1 MNKLLLTGMLSM
13 FLILSI
19 TAQELLTPAEQ
30 KIKRLEECGDDAI
43 IRAGENYYTPLSISW
58 TSTLDAPSPF
68 GRVVG
73 GQIGNYVYVFAS
85 QGNTSLAI
93 AYNLSDN
100 TWSNSTPCIDLGY
113 NSGFC
118 VANGE
123 LYKIAG
129 TSADTTLEK
138 FTPDGTGT
146 GTWSILQ
153 GGPSDI
159 MNAQNAIVWDGGN
172 YIYAHSSNYSTTSP
186 ASYLSRYS
194 ISGNSWINL
203 TPTTLIKRY
212 PGLQYHNGYIYLIGG
227 LVPTGGDQTAC
238 AKYDISNDT
247 WSSIAPLPEGLNFC
261 KWTTTTVNDYIVVVS
276 SGGGYSTY
284 PSNPKIFYYNTN
296 DNTWTYDSDVPAER
310 GLALAFFMNP
320 QGKLFYG
327 GGNSGG
333 STNYQVNCWTGDG
346 GFIPVELISFSADV
360 SGNDVLLSWMTA
372 TETNNSHFEIQ
383 RSIDGTVFERIGNV
397 AGNGTT
403 TETHHYTFKDN
414 NLTAGK
420 YYYRLKQFDLNGTF
434 EFSNVI
440 EANIISPDKFEL
452 LQNYPNPFNPSTTI
466 NFSILKN
473 EFVNLKVFD
482 VMGNEV
488 AELVNEEKSA
498 GLHSIEFD
506 ASGFASGTYFY
517 KLQAGGRTE
526 VKKMLL
532 LK

>member
-1 MNKLLLTGMLSM
+1 MNKLLLTGILSL

-19 TAQELLTPAEQ
+19 AAQGLLTPAEQ
-30 KIKRLEECGDDAI
+30 KIKNMEELGDNAT
-43 IRAGENYYTPLSISW
+43 IRTNENDFTPLSINW

-146 GTWSILQ
+146 GTWSILE
-153 GGPSDI
+153 GGPTDI

-194 ISGNSWINL
+194 ISGNSWNNL
-203 TPTTLIKRY
+203 KPTTLIKRY

-238 AKYDISNDT
+238 AKYDISTDT

-261 KWTTTTVNDYIVVVS
+261 KWTTTTVNDYIVVVG
-276 SGGGYSTY
+276 SGGGYTTY

-296 DNTWTYDSDVPAER
+296 DDTWTYDSDVPAER

-346 GFIPVELISFSADV
+346 GFIPVELVSFSAIV
-360 SGNDVLLSWMTA
+360 SGDDIELSWITA

-383 RSIDGTVFERIGNV
+383 RRIDGAGFERIGTV

-403 TETHHYTFKDN
+403 TEIHYYTFEDN
-414 NLTAGK
+414 NLISGK
-420 YYYRLKQFDLNGTF
+420 YYYRLKQIDFRGTF
-434 EFSNVI
+434 EFSNII

-452 LQNYPNPFNPSTTI
+452 SQNYPNPFNPSTTI
-466 NFSILKN
+466 KYSVPVS
-473 EFVNLKVFD
+473 EFVTLKVYD
-482 VMGNEV
+482 VLGNQV
-488 AELVNEEKSA
+488 AALVNEQNAA
-498 GLHSIEFD
+498 GSYEVEFN
-506 ASGFASGTYFY
+506 AAELSSGTYFY
-517 KLQAGGRTE
+517 KLQAGNKVETR
-526 VKKMLL
+526 KMMLL
-532 LK
+532 K

>member
-1 MNKLLLTGMLSM
+1 MNKLLLAGILSA
-13 FLILSI
+13 FLISSI
-19 TAQELLTPAEQ
+19 TAQESLSPQEQ
-30 KIKRLEECGDDAI
+30 KIKSLEEYGDDTI
-43 IRAGENYYTPLSISW
+43 IRSDGNYFAPLSINWNSI
-58 TSTLDAPSPF
+58 LDAPNPF

-73 GQIGNYVYVFAS
+73 GQIGNFVYVFAS

-93 AYNLSDN
+93 AYNISDN
-100 TWSNSTPCIDLGY
+100 TWSTSAPCIDLGY

-146 GTWSILQ
+146 GTWSILA

-159 MNAQNAIVWDGGN
+159 MNAQNAIVWDGGD
-172 YIYAHSSNYSTTSP
+172 YIYAHSSNYSATAP

-194 ISGNSWINL
+194 ISGNFWSNL

-212 PGLQYHNGYIYLIGG
+212 PGLQFHNGFIYLIGG

-238 AKYDISNDT
+238 AKYNISTDT
-247 WSSIAPLPEGLNFC
+247 WSSIASLPEGLNFC

-276 SGGGYSTY
+276 SGGGYTTY

-296 DNTWTYDSDVPAER
+296 DDTWTYDSDVPAER

-346 GFIPVELISFSADV
+346 GFIPVELASFSAIV
-360 SGNDVLLSWMTA
+360 SGSDVLLSWITA
-372 TETNNSHFEIQ
+372 TETNNSHFEVQ
-383 RSIDGTVFERIGNV
+383 RSVDGTGFERIGTV
-397 AGNGTT
+397 TGYGTT
-403 TETHHYTFKDN
+403 TEIHHYAFDDN
-414 NLTAGK
+414 NITSGK
-420 YYYRLKQFDLNGTF
+420 YYYRLKQVDFSGSI
-434 EFSNVI
+434 EFSDVI
-440 EANIISPDKFEL
+440 EANVLSPKKSEL
-452 LQNYPNPFNPSTTI
+452 SQNYPNPFNPSTTI
-466 NFSILKN
+466 NFTLPEKEN
-473 EFVNLKVFD
+473 VNLKIYD

-488 AELVNEEKSA
+488 VLLLNEEKES
-498 GLHSIEFD
+498 GHHSIDFD
-506 ASGFASGTYFY
+506 ATGLASGTYFY
-517 KLQAGGRTE
+517 KLQAGTKTE
-526 VKKMLL
+526 VRKMIL